1 MKAPGKL
8 TGGLN
13 WFMTV
18 RRTLAALAVAP
29 CLLWS
34 AQGAVAVEIQEI
46 GEPSVVRSD
55 APRTAPQRQV
65 QAQPKVTRVES
76 SERTPRSSSVL
87 VSIARQQQ
95 ELQLEVERL
104 RSENEE
110 LNHTIEGLQ
119 RRLRS
124 MYSDLDRRIQEI
136 EKRGAAPAVTTTA
149 MVQQAGA
156 GDSLAESKAYEHA
169 FNLLRN
175 KRYAPAIKAFDRF
188 LQTYPDSEFA
198 DNAQYWI
205 GEGYYVMRDFKA
217 AIKSF
222 SRLIASHPESAK
234 VADAY
239 LKLGFSQYEMA
250 DYANARKSLEL
261 VTQRYAKTTAARLA
275 KERLDRMSKEGR

>member
-1 MKAPGKL
+1 
-8 TGGLN
+8 
-13 WFMTV
+13 MTA
-18 RRTLAALAVAP
+18 RRTLAALVVAP
-29 CLLWS
+29 CVLWS
-34 AQGAVAVEIQEI
+34 AQGVMAVEIQEI
-46 GEPSVVRSD
+46 GEPSVVRGNATRA
-55 APRTAPQRQV
+55 APAAPQRQV
-65 QAQPKVTRVES
+65 QASQPRTTVRTERVGGGV
-76 SERTPRSSSVL
+76 PRSGNSVL

-104 RSENEE
+104 RGENEE

-136 EKRGAAPAVTTTA
+136 EKRGVVSTAATNATL
-149 MVQQAGA
+149 QQAAVG

-175 KRYAPAIKAFDRF
+175 KRYAPAIKAFERF
-188 LQTYPDSEFA
+188 LQTYPNSEFA

-217 AIKSF
+217 AVKSF
-222 SRLIASHPESAK
+222 NRLITSHPGSAK
-234 VADAY
+234 IADAH

-261 VTQRYAKTTAARLA
+261 VTQRFGKTTAARLA
-275 KERLDRMSKEGR
+275 KERLDRMNKEGR